1 VPLDAGLPVSDWA
14 LKDKLG
20 PWCKAAFIGQP
31 IKESATQQQ
40 VSDILWG
47 MGLSVEDEFRCPKAG
62 DEMKEY
68 LRAQL
73 TFMML
78 IFNGQTE
85 GCVD

>member
-1 VPLDAGLPVSDWA
+1 M
-14 LKDKLG
+14 
-20 PWCKAAFIGQP
+20 
-31 IKESATQQQ
+31 
-40 VSDILWG
+40 SDILWG